1 MVTITNPAP
10 LGMSLTVGKVKQ
22 CDSCRGTYQ
31 VACVDGVNG
40 DPFIHAHICAG
51 CMWLQRLN
59 NDLAR
64 RLGARKARHP
74 DGGLPEVR
82 SLPCRFPWEGSE
94 QDERRQGW
102 MPGTRLQMGETGITK
117 GGIAVPNKKSRAT
130 KVPPR
135 SGRLGAVPERRKRLA
150 EERMKRGRK

>member
-51 CMWLQRLN
+51 CMWLQ
-59 NDLAR
+59 
-64 RLGARKARHP
+64 G
-74 DGGLPEVR
+74 
-82 SLPCRFPWEGSE
+82 
-94 QDERRQGW
+94 
-102 MPGTRLQMGETGITK
+102 
-117 GGIAVPNKKSRAT
+117 
-130 KVPPR
+130 
-135 SGRLGAVPERRKRLA
+135 
-150 EERMKRGRK
+150 